1 MNEFPSVR
9 RRILGSGRGLGS
21 LLMVAFF
28 AVTPLCSATAEE
40 GGPAPVES
48 SPDPQAAETGP
59 AAPEAAG
66 SPAAESQPAESAPQ
80 PAETQ
85 AVPKP
90 AGIEGESRAPEASAP
105 RPAAPGP
112 EVKGP
117 VSTAV
122 VINLI
127 RLLVQE
133 GVLSQAKAAALIRQA
148 QDEAAAAAR
157 AQAAGVAPA
166 AGAPENMAPTGTAA
180 PPAESAA
187 AAQTGESTAAAAGA
201 EAAAPAAG
209 AAPEGASAASEL
221 PKPPPPPVHVQYVPE
236 IVKREIEE
244 QVKDKVMAQ
253 AKAENWAAP
262 NALPEWT
269 KRIKINGDFRLRYEW
284 DLFDKRNSNL
294 FPDFQALNSGKP
306 FDLQDKA
313 DHPIPL
319 LNTTDDRERLRIR
332 ARLGLTA
339 DITDDVSVGLR
350 LATGNTTNPVSTNQ
364 TLGSTLANDNF
375 ALDRAYIRYQP
386 TPWLTLFG
394 GRFENPWFYTDLVWD
409 PDLNFDGVAAQYAP
423 HPNGKVSPFVTVG
436 AFSVENT
443 LFNFPAGGI
452 GEDLHKVGSRDKWLY
467 GAQAGVSVQ
476 PRPEYGF
483 KAGVAYYYYEN
494 VQGMVSSP
502 CFANTA
508 DIPCDTDNTRPQFIQ
523 FGNTLYAIRNLTTLP
538 DHEFQYY
545 GLASPFRELNA
556 TFQFDF
562 AKYDPLHI
570 VFDADFVTN
579 LAFDKNSIA
588 AKFPVNNLA
597 GTLTGGPG
605 PWEGGGNGYQASLT
619 VGHPHIVNLW
629 DWNVYAAYK
638 YIESD
643 AVLDAFTDSDFHL
656 GGTNAKGYIFGG
668 SLGIGHNIDL
678 TARGLSAS
686 EVSGFPYTVDVIQL
700 DLNARF

>member
-1 MNEFPSVR
+1 MNEFPFPR
-9 RRILGSGRGLGS
+9 RRILGSGRRLGS
-21 LLMVAFF
+21 LLMAAFVA
-28 AVTPLCSATAEE
+28 VMPLCSAAAEQ

-48 SPDPQAAETGP
+48 SPEPQAAETGA

-66 SPAAESQPAESAPQ
+66 RPAAESQPAEPAPRAAETEAVPAETQGESRASDASAPQ
-80 PAETQ
+80 PA
-85 AVPKP
+85 
-90 AGIEGESRAPEASAP
+90 APELEMKA
-105 RPAAPGP
+105 
-112 EVKGP
+112 P

-133 GVLSQAKAAALIRQA
+133 GVLTEAKAAALIREA

-166 AGAPENMAPTGTAA
+166 AGAPENMAPAATAA
-180 PPAESAA
+180 PPAQGTEAPGAA
-187 AAQTGESTAAAAGA
+187 EST
-201 EAAAPAAG
+201 APAAG
-209 AAPEGASAASEL
+209 AETAPPAGPAPQGAPAAGGL

-269 KRIKINGDFRLRYEW
+269 KRIKIYGDFRLRYEW
-284 DLFDKRNSNL
+284 DLFDKRNSNA
-294 FPDFQALNSGKP
+294 FVDFQALNSGNP
-306 FDLQDKA
+306 FDLNNQVA
-313 DHPIPL
+313 APLPI
-319 LNTTDDRERLRIR
+319 LNTTSDRERLRIR

-339 DITDDVSVGLR
+339 DITDDLSVGLR
-350 LATGNTTNPVSTNQ
+350 LATGNTTNPVTTNQ
-364 TLGSTLANDNF
+364 TLGTTLANDSF
-375 ALDRAYIRYQP
+375 ALDRAYIEYQP
-386 TPWLTLFG
+386 APWLTLFG
-394 GRFENPWFYTDLVWD
+394 GRFDNPWFHTDLVWD
-409 PDLNFDGVAAQYAP
+409 PDLNFDGIAAQYTP
-423 HPNGKVSPFVTVG
+423 HPNGKVNPFLTLG
-436 AFSVENT
+436 LFPVENT
-443 LFNFPAGGI
+443 PFNFPDKSQSKAP
-452 GEDLHKVGSRDKWLY
+452 SRDKWLY
-467 GAQAGVSVQ
+467 GAQAGVSVR
-476 PRPEYGF
+476 PRSEYGF
-483 KAGVAYYYYEN
+483 KAGVAYYDYEN
-494 VQGMVSSP
+494 IEGMLSSA

-508 DIPCDTDNTRPQFIQ
+508 GIPCNTDNSRPQFIQ
-523 FGNTLYAIRNLTTLP
+523 FGNTLFPIRNLVLP
-538 DHEFQYY
+538 PGSPEFQYF
-545 GLASPFRELNA
+545 GLASPFRELNV

-588 AKFPVNNLA
+588 AKNPVNNLA

-638 YIESD
+638 HIESD

-656 GGTNAKGYIFGG
+656 GGTNAKGYVFGG
-668 SLGIGHNIDL
+668 SIGVGHNIDL
-678 TARGLSAS
+678 TARWLSAS

-700 DLNARF
+700 DLNGRF